1 MFQQIDNLRA
11 QQYVKIVIVVQ
22 MLYLVVMIVNLL
34 MKFLYY

>member
-1 MFQQIDNLRA
+1 MFQQIDNLKA